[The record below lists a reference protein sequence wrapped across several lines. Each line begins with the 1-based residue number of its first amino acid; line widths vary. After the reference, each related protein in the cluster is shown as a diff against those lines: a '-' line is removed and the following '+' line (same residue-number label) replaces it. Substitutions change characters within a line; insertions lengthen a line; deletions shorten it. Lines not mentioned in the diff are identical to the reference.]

1 MKRLCYCLVFVF
13 LISLMPAQG
22 NSATAQPEAIVPP
35 EVEQKFTL
43 EYPEVSARW
52 KIADGLYKAMFINP
66 RNNMGYIIVYD
77 ENANI
82 IRREKELEKQEYPQV
97 INDYHARKFPG
108 EGFVVWSAVDSAGN
122 IQYYSPRTEETIFFD
137 RNGQALND
145 HKKGLADSLL
155 SPPR

>member
-1 MKRLCYCLVFVF
+1 MKRLCYCLLFVF
-13 LISLMPAQG
+13 LINLMPAQG

-82 IRREKELEKQEYPQV
+82 IRREKELEMQGT
-97 INDYHARKFPG
+97 AR
-108 EGFVVWSAVDSAGN
+108 
-122 IQYYSPRTEETIFFD
+122 
-137 RNGQALND
+137 
-145 HKKGLADSLL
+145 LL
-155 SPPR
+155 EAHPELCDEWISHIEACRRDEAA